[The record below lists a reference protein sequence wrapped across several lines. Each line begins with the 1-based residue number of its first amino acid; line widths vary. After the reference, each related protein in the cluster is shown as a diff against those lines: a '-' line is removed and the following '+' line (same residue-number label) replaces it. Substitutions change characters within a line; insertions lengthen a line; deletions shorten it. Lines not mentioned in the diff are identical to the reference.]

1 MYRSYRV
8 EFPPLTAERNFSSQ
22 RELGPF
28 PESLSILVSET
39 RSLSEAAH
47 SPACLVCLWMG
58 GAGDKVREPG
68 WDEIE
73 SPQGD
78 SWALEK
84 EGPELEVAEPQDYG
98 QETDPLERWM
108 SQK

>member
-1 MYRSYRV
+1 
-8 EFPPLTAERNFSSQ
+8 
-22 RELGPF
+22 
-28 PESLSILVSET
+28 
-39 RSLSEAAH
+39 
-47 SPACLVCLWMG
+47 MG

>member
-1 MYRSYRV
+1 MYRSYKV
-8 EFPPLTAERNFSSQ
+8 EFPALQLKETAAA
-22 RELGPF
+22 RELGPC
-28 PESLSILVSET
+28 PESLSVLVSET

-47 SPACLVCLWMG
+47 SPVCVVCLWMG

-84 EGPELEVAEPQDYG
+84 EGPE
-98 QETDPLERWM
+98 
-108 SQK
+108 

>member
-78 SWALEK
+78 SWGLEK
-84 EGPELEVAEPQDYG
+84 ESTELEWLSHRIG
-98 QETDPLERWM
+98 
-108 SQK
+108 